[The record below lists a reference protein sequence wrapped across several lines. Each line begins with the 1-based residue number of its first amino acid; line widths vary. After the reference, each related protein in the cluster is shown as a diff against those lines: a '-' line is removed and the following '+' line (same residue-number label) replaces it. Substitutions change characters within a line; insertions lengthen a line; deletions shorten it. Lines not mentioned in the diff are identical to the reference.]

1 MDRDPTPDEAVCL
14 AEAVEALFRAAGDP
28 DERAVLEL
36 SLQGY
41 TAAEVSGKLGRA
53 ERSVRRLRER
63 ARKRLERTQTAGE

>member
-1 MDRDPTPDEAVCL
+1 VD
-14 AEAVEALFRAAGDP
+14 DP

-41 TAAEVSGKLGRA
+41 TATEISERLGRA

-63 ARKRLERTQTAGE
+63 VRKRLERMQAE